1 MLNSM
6 RHFIPLLTAILGVVA
21 TLAGLGCE
29 ENGPAA
35 APAPETKKAPEI
47 KKVPAGKNITFCIQG
62 DKRFVQV
69 ESRVCLREGAL
80 EQLLTRKGT
89 KEHEA
94 ILAADI
100 DARQLHAALLLTG
113 AKPGSPVQFQPR
125 FKAPSG
131 PTVKVSVQWEE
142 KGKLRTEPA
151 QKWVMNGTT
160 KKELKT
166 DWVFAGS
173 RFVKNPDEGKPDFY
187 LANQG
192 DVICVANFEA
202 ALLDVPFNSSKDWS
216 ERVYVAYTERIP
228 PRDTNVTL
236 ILEPVPEKKSAKPT
250 EKK

>member
-1 MLNSM
+1 M
-6 RHFIPLLTAILGVVA
+6 RHFIPLLVAILGVAA

-29 ENGPAA
+29 EGGPAA
-35 APAPETKKAPEI
+35 APPPETKKAPEV

-113 AKPGSPVQFQPR
+113 IKPGSPVQFQPR

-228 PRDTNVTL
+228 PRDTKVTL
-236 ILEPVPEKKSAKPT
+236 ILEPVPEKKNAKPT